1 VVTENQTIGGLIFLL
16 HISGKTMGFVLGKLR
31 KRRRDGIRCGDAR
44 IFDCS
49 DVSVFSF
56 LFLSIL
62 AAVPMEQKFISTVDR
77 LLKSGP

>member
-1 VVTENQTIGGLIFLL
+1 MGGLIFLL

-56 LFLSIL
+56 FLSIL
-62 AAVPMEQKFISTVDR
+62 VAVPMEQ
-77 LLKSGP
+77 